1 VPNQEF
7 ALPADIIGPFV
18 FRGRTLSR
26 MVKTESLGA
35 IFLHE
40 LTPYSIPQHPLRR
53 AGLFS
58 STGPLFANLASV
70 GITRKFSKKHSE
82 LCAIKLA

>member
-1 VPNQEF
+1 MRRSFRQFGTQIPRVPKQEF

-18 FRGRTLSR
+18 CRGRTLSR

-58 STGPLFANLASV
+58 STGPLLHDL
-70 GITRKFSKKHSE
+70 GGTR
-82 LCAIKLA
+82 I